1 MGWVWRLYR
10 NPHVSSDMSMT
21 VLETRENRDG
31 ERELEASHTR
41 SHTRPHTRVGA
52 ISPAA
57 EAFCLLVAQGR
68 ALNAAWRQ
76 VFDVAPDTKAATV
89 NNNAHSLAKRCAPRI
104 AELQAAIAERVVTT
118 AAALRMRQHAIA
130 HAPALTHSKVYNCR
144 YCPSGGKHHA
154 WADISEYA
162 EAVEEAYASKKA
174 PPPSAGGFTFDAFA
188 PPNPRCRRC
197 RGVGERFVYGPQD
210 TTQLDPELA
219 ASYRGA
225 SVDPR
230 TGVVKIEQADP
241 DAALRELTAMTPGGY
256 APKQSES
263 KAAVE
268 HTHRVVPAEMSVE
281 EARAALA
288 RHRRAPVIIEQLPPV
303 AQDNIPL
310 ITLARAIS

>member
-1 MGWVWRLYR
+1 
-10 NPHVSSDMSMT
+10 MS
-21 VLETRENRDG
+21 LESLEIRDTLDT
-31 ERELEASHTR
+31 EREHEVSDTR
-41 SHTRPHTRVGA
+41 QSTRVGA

-57 EAFCLLVAQGR
+57 EAFCLLVAQGSP
-68 ALNAAWRQ
+68 LNAAWRQ
-76 VFDVAPDTKAATV
+76 VFDVAPDTKPATV
-89 NNNAHSLAKRCAPRI
+89 NNNAHNLAKRCASRI

-118 AAALRMRQHAIA
+118 AAGLRMRQHAIA
-130 HAPALTHSKVYNCR
+130 HAPALTHSKVFNCR
-144 YCPSGGKHHA
+144 YCPTDGRHFV
-154 WADISEYA
+154 WADVDEFSDA
-162 EAVEEAYASKKA
+162 CEAWDAGKRLDRR
-174 PPPSAGGFTFDAFA
+174 PSPLGGFTFDAFA

-210 TTQLDPELA
+210 TTALDPELA

-288 RHRRAPVIIEQLPPV
+288 RHKRAPVTIEQPPLV
-303 AQDNIPL
+303 AQDNAP
-310 ITLARAIS
+310 